1 MLCPRSLYKDWIVQR
16 STKRLSAICTN
27 NHNEDNMA
35 SREAVADE
43 ANQRT
48 RSTPKLQF

>member
-1 MLCPRSLYKDWIVQR
+1 MARHDRQTWR
-16 STKRLSAICTN
+16 DSATN
-27 NHNEDNMA
+27 NHNEDNTA